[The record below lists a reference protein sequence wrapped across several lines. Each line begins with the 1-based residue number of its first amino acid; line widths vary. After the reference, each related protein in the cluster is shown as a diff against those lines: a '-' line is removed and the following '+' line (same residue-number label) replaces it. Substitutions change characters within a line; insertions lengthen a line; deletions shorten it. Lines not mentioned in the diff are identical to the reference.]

1 MAARGGGGG
10 GLQRDNQLLMICVW
24 PMGLSIPPVV
34 LSISVLAA
42 LAAKTVLKTV
52 TSEYFTLSRTAAGEQ
67 SKDVTTKRM

>member
-10 GLQRDNQLLMICVW
+10 GLQRDNQLLMIC
-24 PMGLSIPPVV
+24 VV